1 MNDKKLT
8 SSASANIEYN
18 LLSHISHEVRGP
30 FNGLIGFSDL
40 LNTHYETLSDDTQ
53 KEYIHILNQLAAKS
67 FLQVQTLIIWLKLIS
82 NNVSLNFNTVDL
94 YDTIKNSIIG
104 LGNDIESRKINFI
117 YPIKNAEIEADNQL
131 LLVSLSNILSICIR
145 TLAEQHEITLTHHV
159 TRTDHCIMISWL
171 TSIELVAPIL
181 PFLNNQNQY
190 DEHTFRFWIASQI
203 LQKHSGKLTL
213 TIDSN
218 CVTVEMYIPTKSLK

>member
-1 MNDKKLT
+1 MKNKKLP

-40 LNTHYETLSDDTQ
+40 LNTHYETLSDES
-53 KEYIHILNQLAAKS
+53 KIEYIHIINQLASKS
-67 FLQVQTLIIWLKLIS
+67 YLQVQTLIIWLKLIS
-82 NNVSLNFNTVDL
+82 NNVSLNFSNVDL

-104 LGNDIESRKINFI
+104 LSNDIESKKINII
-117 YPIKNAEIEADNQL
+117 YPLKNASIEADNQL
-131 LLVSLSNILSICIR
+131 LLVALSNILSISIR

-159 TRTDHCIMISWL
+159 TKTEHCIMISWL
-171 TSIELVAPIL
+171 TSIELVEPIL

-213 TIDSN
+213 TIDNN
-218 CVTVEMYIPTKSLK
+218 CVTVKIHIPTKSLK